1 MSTNEYQAT
10 ASEAHVGRLDAYA
23 RLMDSQFRIPFTP
36 IRLGVDSLIGL
47 LPGIGDG
54 AAFLMSLYPVFEA
67 RKMGAPLVLILKML
81 LNILIDFLV
90 GLVPLI
96 GDIFD
101 IGFKANIRNVRL
113 LKDYLNMTKSS

>member
-1 MSTNEYQAT
+1 MREQKYIGSQTVTE
-10 ASEAHVGRLDAYA
+10 RLDAYA

-67 RKMGAPLVLILKML
+67 RKMGAGKGLIVKML
-81 LNILIDFLV
+81 FNILVDFLI
-90 GLVPLI
+90 GLIPLI
-96 GDIFD
+96 GDVFD

-113 LKDYLNMTKSS
+113 LKEHLNRMQVS